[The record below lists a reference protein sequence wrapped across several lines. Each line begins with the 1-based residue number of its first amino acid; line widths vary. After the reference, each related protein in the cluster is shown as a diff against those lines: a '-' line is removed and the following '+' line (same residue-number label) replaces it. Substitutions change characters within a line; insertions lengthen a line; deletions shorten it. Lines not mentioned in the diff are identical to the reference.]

1 MKKEKKE
8 NVSVFLSSNKLFKE
22 HTSVLEEQV
31 FQRLE
36 HLRAI
41 VNSCMLECKMLQP
54 LWKKY
59 SSPSKN

>member
-22 HTSVLEEQV
+22 HTLVLEEQV

-36 HLRAI
+36 HLRVV
-41 VNSCMLECKMLQP
+41 VNSCILEYKMLQP
-54 LWKKY
+54 LGKKY
-59 SSPSKN
+59 GSPSNN

>member
-36 HLRAI
+36 HLRGV
-41 VNSCMLECKMLQP
+41 VNSCVLEHKMLQP

-59 SSPSKN
+59 GSPPKN

>member
-59 SSPSKN
+59 GPSKN

>member
-41 VNSCMLECKMLQP
+41 VNSCMLECKTLQP

-59 SSPSKN
+59 GPSKN